1 MAEYYNES
9 RDSLKDH
16 QGLPVGKLAKR
27 TVLVDN
33 EVTRV
38 SYFELEP
45 GDNTALYL
53 TDAKLFHTR
62 IDGTQFT
69 SEHKA
74 REFKIHPV
82 GVEHNVR
89 SEANFTIKL
98 LEIEY
103 KTGIA

>member
-9 RDSLKDH
+9 RDSLKDR

-45 GDNTALYL
+45 GDNTGWHKHESDYAALTLQTPSYSIRGL
-53 TDAKLFHTR
+53 MELNSPRSTKLVNSRF
-62 IDGTQFT
+62 IQL
-69 SEHKA
+69 A
-74 REFKIHPV
+74 
-82 GVEHNVR
+82 
-89 SEANFTIKL
+89 
-98 LEIEY
+98 
-103 KTGIA
+103 

>member
-38 SYFELEP
+38 SYFEQEP
-45 GDNTALYL
+45 
-53 TDAKLFHTR
+53 
-62 IDGTQFT
+62 
-69 SEHKA
+69 
-74 REFKIHPV
+74 
-82 GVEHNVR
+82 
-89 SEANFTIKL
+89 
-98 LEIEY
+98 
-103 KTGIA
+103 